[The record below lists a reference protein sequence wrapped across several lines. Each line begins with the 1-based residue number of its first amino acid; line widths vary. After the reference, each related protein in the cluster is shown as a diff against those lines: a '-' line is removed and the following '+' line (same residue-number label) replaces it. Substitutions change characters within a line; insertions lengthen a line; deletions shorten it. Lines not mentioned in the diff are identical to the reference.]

1 MKLEDDRKRCVTI
14 ESRKHEHPLGSGTR
28 QGWKPFRNPSPSP
41 REMGGTTR
49 RSSVQPFPNKTPHH
63 TIDSIIRIAEIRGRS
78 GGVPMWRLTDSIGPC
93 VVLYECTNPDAR
105 LKGHDTS
112 SIWGNVSAFVWVVK
126 GSSKL
131 ELESR

>member
-28 QGWKPFRNPSPSP
+28 QGWKPFRNPSPIP

-78 GGVPMWRLTDSIGPC
+78 GGALRSPQTVETYGISWPVCR
-93 VVLYECTNPDAR
+93 VVRIRMRD
-105 LKGHDTS
+105 
-112 SIWGNVSAFVWVVK
+112 
-126 GSSKL
+126 
-131 ELESR
+131 